1 MNDEN
6 TIDLDQTETVTVDDI
21 DFKGAWAELEEADER
36 GLILLVEKLLG
47 GETNVTLTS
56 AKLKDSMAYAFM
68 AGVVLAEAG
77 MMSQLMAV
85 VGMEG
90 MMATMMEAELD
101 VDDDEIG
108 GDGEGGKS
116 PDISVH

>member
-6 TIDLDQTETVTVDDI
+6 TIDLDPTDTDEIINFD
-21 DFKGAWAELEEADER
+21 GAWAELEEADEK

-56 AKLKDSMAYAFM
+56 AELKDAMAYAFM